1 MVDPADTS
9 TGRERVVAGTLLV
22 VGSVLVYAAIPV
34 IGSIADPSGRSI
46 VTLTGEAR
54 LPLIAANTQRWEW
67 GWLFGIAGIVV
78 TTLGLVLLEALLRA
92 GGDRILARLAVTTFV
107 FGAVLT
113 VAARAL
119 EISVT
124 LWAAEQ
130 TATGAPVPALLAPT
144 GDWANAMT
152 AIYTALAFA
161 SIAMFGA
168 SILVTGLITRW
179 IGWAAVTWGIGW
191 GLLFVLAWFSAGGFD
206 YPVLHHVIPLVIGV
220 ALLRKSALFRQLG
233 PTSEQAKQ
241 D

>member
-9 TGRERVVAGTLLV
+9 TGRERVVAGVLLV
-22 VGSVLVYAAIPV
+22 VGSVLVYAAIPL

-46 VTLTGEAR
+46 VSLTDEAR
-54 LPLIAANTQRWEW
+54 LPLIAANTQRWEL
-67 GWLFGIAGIVV
+67 GWLFGIAGIIV

-119 EISVT
+119 EVSVT
-124 LWAAEQ
+124 LWAAGQ
-130 TATGAPVPALLAPT
+130 TTGAPVPALLAPT

-179 IGWAAVTWGIGW
+179 IGWAAVAWGIGW
-191 GLLFVLAWFSAGGFD
+191 GLLFVLAWLSAGGFD

-220 ALLRKSALFRQLG
+220 ALLRKSAVFRQQG
-233 PTSEQAKQ
+233 PTSG
-241 D
+241 